1 MRAWYIPAANS
12 VDNFSI
18 TATVGLYC
26 DHQFERN
33 LIQSSMYIGSIS
45 GLIVMNLI
53 ADKYGRRFS
62 FLISIALAIVGTSC
76 TCFGQD

>member
-1 MRAWYIPAANS
+1 
-12 VDNFSI
+12 
-18 TATVGLYC
+18 
-26 DHQFERN
+26 
-33 LIQSSMYIGSIS
+33 MYIGSIS